1 MIRLTKAADYGI
13 LLLTGMA
20 RDAQELHTA
29 ASLSTACHLPQP
41 TVAKVLKLLARDGL
55 VESERGVHGGYRL
68 SRPAE
73 EISVADAI
81 CAVDGPIAVT
91 ECVDETPGLC
101 SVETDCAV
109 RSNWETIND
118 AIEAALAAVSIA
130 DMAANAVSD
139 LADDLVQ
146 LGYGRVE
153 ESSDEA
159 THTRQGQTHAH

>member
-20 RDAQELHTA
+20 REAGELHTA
-29 ASLSTACHLPQP
+29 AGLSEVCHLPQP

-55 VESERGVHGGYRL
+55 VESERGAHGGYRL
-68 SRPAE
+68 SRSPE
-73 EISVADAI
+73 TISVADAI

-101 SVETDCAV
+101 SVEADCAV
-109 RSNWETIND
+109 RTNWATINA

-130 DMAANAVSD
+130 QMAANSVSE

-146 LGYGRVE
+146 LGLGGD
-153 ESSDEA
+153 ESTEPDAAQHSA
-159 THTRQGQTHAH
+159 

>member
-20 RDAQELHTA
+20 REAGELYTA
-29 ASLSTACHLPQP
+29 TSLSEVCHLPQP

-55 VESERGVHGGYRL
+55 VESERGAHGGYRL
-68 SRPAE
+68 SRSPE
-73 EISVADAI
+73 TISVADAI

-101 SVETDCAV
+101 SVEADCAV
-109 RSNWETIND
+109 RTNWATINA

-130 DMAANAVSD
+130 QMAANSVSE

-146 LGYGRVE
+146 LGLGG
-153 ESSDEA
+153 DETTEPDA
-159 THTRQGQTHAH
+159 AQHSA